1 MLGSHRW
8 LLLETRG
15 RDDIAPNE
23 TGKRQPRTAA
33 DGNTE
38 RTVTAADGNAEL
50 PRTAADGKTERTII
64 AADGNAELPNLAAT
78 MT

>member
-15 RDDIAPNE
+15 RDDIALNG
-23 TGKRQPRTAA
+23 TGQEGKPRAAA

-38 RTVTAADGNAEL
+38 RTVTAAAGN
-50 PRTAADGKTERTII
+50 TERTITT
-64 AADGNAELPNLAAT
+64 AAGMLRSQTWLQQGHND
-78 MT
+78 

>member
-38 RTVTAADGNAEL
+38 RTITAADGN
-50 PRTAADGKTERTII
+50 TERTVT
-64 AADGNAELPNLAAT
+64 AAAGMLRSQTWLQQGHYD
-78 MT
+78 

>member
-15 RDDIAPNE
+15 RDDIALNG
-23 TGKRQPRTAA
+23 TGQEGKPRAA
-33 DGNTE
+33 AAGNTE
-38 RTVTAADGNAEL
+38 RTVTAAAGNAEL

-64 AADGNAELPNLAAT
+64 AADGNAA
-78 MT
+78 

>member
-33 DGNTE
+33 AWNTE
-38 RTVTAADGNAEL
+38 RTVTAADG
-50 PRTAADGKTERTII
+50 KTERNII